1 MFYKHPPEGAVTM
14 GAIWFGCITMFILET
29 IWDCKAERGNL
40 LGEKH
45 LKLSHTATFF
55 KTNEKSSCYRDNAEE
70 ETKINGLCWQ
80 GIYQTAG

>member
-1 MFYKHPPEGAVTM
+1 MFYKQPPEGAVTM

-45 LKLSHTATFF
+45 LKLPHTATFF
-55 KTNEKSSCYRDNAEE
+55 KTNEKSSSCRDNTEE
-70 ETKINGLCWQ
+70 ETKINCGRWQ